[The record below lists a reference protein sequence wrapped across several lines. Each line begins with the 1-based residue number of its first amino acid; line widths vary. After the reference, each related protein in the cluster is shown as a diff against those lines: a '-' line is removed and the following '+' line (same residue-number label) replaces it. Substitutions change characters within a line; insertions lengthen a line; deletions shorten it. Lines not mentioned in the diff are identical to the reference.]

1 MKCFKICYILG
12 ICVVLSFFII
22 YCFNFSVMSYFIPTR
37 TRRGHSLYIREK
49 IPNVARNEKR
59 KKKTIWVFFFQNKA
73 NFYGQ
78 THQVHLDSTFQSPCL
93 PGLEIPGLDPSLQH
107 TVHPPSK
114 FFFWNLLLS
123 ISCMIRVVAKEI
135 FLFVVTSFHIM
146 QMACKTKQ

>member
-1 MKCFKICYILG
+1 MKCFKFCYILG
-12 ICVVLSFFII
+12 ICAVLSFFIL

-37 TRRGHSLYIREK
+37 TRRGPHSLYIREK
-49 IPNVARNEKR
+49 IPNVARNDKR
-59 KKKTIWVFFFQNKA
+59 KKTILVFLFQNKA

-114 FFFWNLLLS
+114 FFLEFIIVNLMHD
-123 ISCMIRVVAKEI
+123 SCCCQRDI
-135 FLFVVTSFHIM
+135 FICGH
-146 QMACKTKQ
+146 